1 MMELYLT
8 LRWGR
13 VKGRHTCSSSMSAGT
28 SVTVSRGWKERGN
41 SEGANTL
48 ASLMGRCTK
57 RTARQDMVA
66 REVASRSS
74 WVRMGEVSTCCRGS
88 PSGSKGSFSQ
98 GKAPAHTS
106 CLPQLDVGHADCI
119 LDMPS
124 AGARHCLSSSVML
137 ATRHANE
144 VRSGSQSRLKGYRVW
159 HQRSK
164 GRPRQRQ
171 STPCKQRAGMQQL
184 HGAPAEH

>member
-48 ASLMGRCTK
+48 ASLMGRCTR

-74 WVRMGEVSTCCRGS
+74 WVRMGEVRTCCRGS

-98 GKAPAHTS
+98 GKAPAHPY

-124 AGARHCLSSSVML
+124 AGARHCLSSSVVL

-144 VRSGSQSRLKGYRVW
+144 VWSGSRPELKGYRVW
-159 HQRSK
+159 QST
-164 GRPRQRQ
+164 GRIRQPQ
-171 STPCKQRAGMQQL
+171 STPCKQCASMQQL